1 MTYERLWAVMQD
13 IEGRSKGEV
22 IASNQYG
29 MLFLLTKDNGI
40 MLNLTPLLLD
50 ENERKLARNY
60 G

>member
-13 IEGRSKGEV
+13 IEKQSNKEI

-40 MLNLTPLLLD
+40 MLNLSALLSS
-50 ENERKLARNY
+50 EKERDLARTN